1 MLNYETLLGFIYLFI
16 YIPLDVE
23 FVVCVEKILTIV
35 VFKVLYSGTYSGKKK
50 KKMFSQENNRISD
63 IFKILQLE
71 FFFFLNND
79 VYRSLIMRFC

>member
-1 MLNYETLLGFIYLFI
+1 MLNYETLLGFI

-35 VFKVLYSGTYSGKKK
+35 VFKVLYSGTYSGKK

>member
-35 VFKVLYSGTYSGKKK
+35 VFKVLYSGTYLGKKK
-50 KKMFSQENNRISD
+50 KKMFSQ
-63 IFKILQLE
+63 
-71 FFFFLNND
+71 
-79 VYRSLIMRFC
+79 